1 VYVRVRAFEGLCVEM
16 VWLDQIC
23 GISYANTRCIL
34 SSPLLF
40 FFCLLGGAGNS
51 KLSRGRERE
60 SL

>member
-40 FFCLLGGAGNS
+40 FSVFWVGLGTASSAG
-51 KLSRGRERE
+51 GERE